1 MTYVHPS
8 AARTVAVYPKLP
20 LFQAL
25 RMRQEEQCPATTTEC
40 GRLRTGAHKRMERI
54 NQKEKKQQQQTLSSL
69 MFIVWNQRCLNP
81 AMAITAGQAQ
91 RPSTKEDVRHQ
102 HRKLQPPPLQASCC
116 GSALPGHR
124 IRELV
129 EGHIQMPQP
138 IAHGACT
145 TRKSI
150 TDFEIFESRL

>member
-69 MFIVWNQRCLNP
+69 MFIDVHCLESTLPEPSHGNHRR
-81 AMAITAGQAQ
+81 T
-91 RPSTKEDVRHQ
+91 STKAQHQ
-102 HRKLQPPPLQASCC
+102 RRCPASAQKAATTATASILLWLGTSRTSNPRIGRRTHPNASTHRTWSLHNK
-116 GSALPGHR
+116 
-124 IRELV
+124 
-129 EGHIQMPQP
+129 
-138 IAHGACT
+138 
-145 TRKSI
+145 
-150 TDFEIFESRL
+150 EINNGF